1 VQDAAAP
8 ACVASSRQ
16 AKIVALCANF
26 EFATEATAAM
36 HRELQRP
43 GALQAPVT
51 TSYARALLRH
61 FGKSSAEREEL
72 LRGTSIRQQTL
83 SEPGADMPVS
93 ALVMLAANITRQHG
107 ELWPLSAA
115 TVWST
120 SLQGAVD
127 VAARTAPTIADA
139 LNAGARFGSIRAPFV
154 GNRLHTNSRGMQFE
168 IFPAVPLDDSL
179 WRAVALA
186 VGLNVHALYS
196 QLLEDAIGQATLT
209 FPWPAPEAVARLLP
223 HFSCALKFDA
233 AAFMFDV
240 PKELCALASP
250 FADPDLHAKAVEA
263 LEAAGA
269 RRSDTAALAQIVESL
284 IAARLPQRLGEEDA
298 ARLIGTSRRTLVRR
312 LAEGGL
318 AFRPLL
324 DGVLRE
330 RARSMLA
337 AGTQSR
343 DEMAAT
349 LGYTDATSF
358 SRACRR
364 WFGSNSMRRRDS
376 CEP

>member
-1 VQDAAAP
+1 L
-8 ACVASSRQ
+8 RQ
-16 AKIVALCANF
+16 Q
-26 EFATEATAAM
+26 FATEIAAAM
-36 HRELQRP
+36 PREPQKLD
-43 GALQAPVT
+43 ALQAPV
-51 TSYARALLRH
+51 SAVYARALLRH
-61 FGKSSAEREEL
+61 FGKSSGERDEL
-72 LRGTSIRQQTL
+72 LKGTGIRQQTL
-83 SEPGADMPVS
+83 GEPGAEMPVS
-93 ALVMLAANITRQHG
+93 ALVALATNITRRHG

-120 SLQGAVD
+120 SLQGALD
-127 VAARTAPTIADA
+127 VAARTAPTIEDA
-139 LNAGARFGSIRAPFV
+139 LKAGARFGSIRAPFIC
-154 GNRLHTNSRGMQFE
+154 NRLHATSRSIQME
-168 IFPAVPLDDSL
+168 ILPAIPMDDTL

-196 QLLEDAIGQATLT
+196 QLLEDAIGRATLA
-209 FPWPAPEAVARLLP
+209 FPWSPPAGVARVLP
-223 HFSCALKFDA
+223 HFSCALQFDA

-240 PKELCALASP
+240 PKDLCALASP
-250 FADPDLHAKAVEA
+250 FADLQLHTKAIEA

-284 IAARLPQRLGEEDA
+284 IAARLPQRLSEEDA

-312 LAEGGL
+312 LAEGGH

-330 RARSMLA
+330 RARTMLA
-337 AGTQSR
+337 AGAQSR
-343 DEMAAT
+343 DGMAAM

-364 WFGSNSMRRRDS
+364 WFGSGSVR
-376 CEP
+376 